1 MNKIFI
7 GLISTV
13 ILLVLA
19 LVFLNKQIKPA
30 VQDPVVTNKQA
41 AQQSRLPELSEITGK
56 PAENSQSGL
65 MPLPSE
71 PAAGGD
77 KEDDTTV
84 VSIDGESSEKLPP
97 LEDYV
102 LVPINKQGKDG
113 KAAPSK
119 PGAPKAQKDAAKPAQ
134 AAAEPAAQDKDPV
147 ASADNWQHPE
157 AQGTDSLLRSATIGA
172 VPAPAMKSERQP
184 EGKAVDKNAGTAPA
198 APSAASAPAAPSA
211 PSAPSASAL
220 PAAPAAPAAQEG
232 PKAEAPMAAAPAA
245 GQADTKQKQDAAAK
259 APAEEN
265 ATEKTVAIT
274 PPQKNKKAEAKA
286 EQAEKAAPQASA
298 EKAAKTDDKKKA
310 DADKK
315 NDRKAAGGQPKI
327 TILNRNGGA
336 TVRITMGRQIAYK
349 QLLLSNPD
357 RLVIDITGEYKDLRA
372 PGVPSNSFV
381 SNIRLGHYDN
391 RTRIV
396 FDLKEAPA
404 KHRFILSKDKNRLDV
419 RLDK

>member
-65 MPLPSE
+65 MPLPSA

-113 KAAPSK
+113 KAAQPK
-119 PGAPKAQKDAAKPAQ
+119 TGAPKAQKDAGKPAQ

-184 EGKAVDKNAGTAPA
+184 EGKAADKNADTAPA
-198 APSAASAPAAPSA
+198 ASSAA
-211 PSAPSASAL
+211 SAPSASAL

-232 PKAEAPMAAAPAA
+232 PKAESPMAAAPAA
-245 GQADTKQKQDAAAK
+245 GQADSQQKQDAAAK
-259 APAEEN
+259 DPAEEN
-265 ATEKTVAIT
+265 AAEKTMAIV

-286 EQAEKAAPQASA
+286 EQAEKAAPAATA
-298 EKAAKTDDKKKA
+298 EKTAKADDRKKA

-315 NDRKAAGGQPKI
+315 NDKKAAGGQPKI
-327 TILNRNGGA
+327 TILNRDGGA
-336 TVRITMGRQIAYK
+336 TVRISMGRQIAYK

-372 PGVPSNSFV
+372 PGIPSNSFV

-404 KHRFILSKDKNRLDV
+404 KHRFILSKDKSRLDV